1 MTSHEHDHG
10 HHPEDFRWAF
20 ATGTILNTGFVIVEV
35 IYGFQANSLA
45 LLADAIH
52 NLGDVLGLL
61 LAWGAISMSQWKP
74 TKKHTYGLRKASIFA
89 ALINALLLIFTIGGI
104 SWEAIRRFQEVAI
117 VQAGTIVWVAAVGIA
132 INTVTALMFIRGRK
146 EDLNI
151 RGAFLHMAADAAI
164 SAGVVVAGLLISLT
178 GIVLI
183 DPVVSI
189 LIAIV
194 ILFGT
199 WSLLRESVNLAMDAV
214 PEIIDTESVQQ
225 YLTSLPTVKDVHH
238 LHIWALSTTN
248 VAMTAH
254 LVLSKPELN
263 NDLLTHI
270 RRELHDR
277 YRIDHSTIQFEAY
290 ENDIC
295 LTKRCSL
302 HYDADD
308 KKRPSRCHADHGN

>member
-1 MTSHEHDHG
+1 MHEHDHG
-10 HHPEDFRWAF
+10 HPPENFGWAF
-20 ATGTILNTGFVIVEV
+20 ATGTILNTVFIIVEV
-35 IYGFQANSLA
+35 IYGFHANSLA

-52 NLGDVLGLL
+52 NLGDVMGLL
-61 LAWGAISMSQWKP
+61 LAWGAIHLSQWQP
-74 TKKHTYGLRKASIFA
+74 TEKHTYGLRKASVFA
-89 ALINALLLIFTIGGI
+89 ALINALLLLFTIGGI
-104 SWEAIRRFQEVAI
+104 SWEAIRRFQEAAFVE
-117 VQAGTIVWVAAVGIA
+117 AGTIVWVATVGIA
-132 INTVTALMFIRGRK
+132 INSATALMFIRGRK

-151 RGAFLHMAADAAI
+151 RGAFLHMVADAAI

-178 GIVLI
+178 GIVSI

-194 ILFGT
+194 IFIGT

-238 LHIWALSTTN
+238 LHIWALGTTN

-254 LVLSKPELN
+254 LVLSKPEIN
-263 NDLLTHI
+263 NDLLTRI
-270 RRELHDR
+270 RHELHDR
-277 YRIDHSTIQFEAY
+277 YRIDHSTIQFEAC
-290 ENDIC
+290 ENEIC

-302 HYDADD
+302 RYDADD
-308 KKRPSRCHADHGN
+308 KERPSLRHVDHDD